1 MEALGSIAPRLA
13 NGTDQTVSSKQMSQ
27 TRLAETHSA
36 RKTFTGG
43 GPGASPSPPKE
54 VPGERMEQ
62 IAGALLSYVRS
73 IQTDLSIEVH
83 RGTGKIMVQ
92 VISKTDGKVI
102 REIPPEELLDLAAK
116 MEEVVGAI
124 FNKNA

>member
-1 MEALGSIAPRLA
+1 MEPLGTLISRSA
-13 NGTDQTVSSKQMSQ
+13 NDTDHVTSARQMNQ
-27 TRLAETHSA
+27 TRIAEVDAA
-36 RKTFTGG
+36 RRTVPGRETGS
-43 GPGASPSPPKE
+43 SPWSSKE
-54 VPGERMEQ
+54 VPSEKIDH
-62 IAGALLSYVRS
+62 IARALLNYVRS
-73 IQTDLSIEVH
+73 VQTDLSIEVH

-116 MEEVVGAI
+116 MEEVVGVI

>member
-1 MEALGSIAPRLA
+1 MEALGSIAPRFA

-36 RKTFTGG
+36 RRTITGG
-43 GPGASPSPPKE
+43 EPDASSSPPKE
-54 VPGERMEQ
+54 IPGERMER
-62 IAGALLSYVRS
+62 IAGALLNFVRS
-73 IQTDLSIEVH
+73 VQTDLSIEVH